1 MPVHNFMVQDLSGSL
16 IAIALFPLFVLI
28 PGYVLAGLLD
38 LFDFRNRTSAFRLC
52 LAAVLSIAICPILT
66 YLAARF
72 ISLNA
77 VWAFYAATALA
88 LPFLLVRRR
97 ERPRLPAGWGTFA
110 LVLAGWLL
118 VCIFSLIDLQIG
130 DRLYYPVIN
139 LDYSVRTAFV
149 NSLTHT
155 GIPPENPFFQ
165 AGHSA
170 ALRYHY
176 FWLMMCSLVQRLGG
190 GMVGPRHALIG
201 GTFWVGAAL
210 IALLALYLRL
220 FSRSESPL
228 SGRLRTA
235 VLLLAVTGLD
245 ILPTLFFLILYA
257 AGIFGVVLPSVEWW
271 NQQLAWFVFTTLW
284 TPHAIAAL
292 VACFTSFLL
301 IWHAPAAKRRLGI
314 LRYALPGAMGLASSF
329 GASIWVMFVFGA
341 FLLIWTAIAL
351 WKRWFRD
358 VLALAIAGVAA
369 AVLIFPYVREL
380 SGPGLPGPL
389 VALTVRSFFLAD
401 VLPAGGLNHT
411 WRLILYNG
419 SLLPLNYFLEFGFF
433 LLAARYKWKLRRAAN
448 QPLQRE
454 ELAFLVMAATS
465 ALICTFLRSTVG
477 NNDLGW
483 RGFLVAQFVL
493 LLWAADLLAGLPH
506 LHFPFLSSGQK
517 GALAAMLFLGLAGT
531 AYDLVILRLYPV
543 LSDRRIVPPLGWM
556 ARDRKLGARTYAAR
570 MAYEWANSQT
580 VPRAV
585 VQANPDI
592 ILQDT
597 LGMSYS
603 ARPTAAGDLAC
614 IAAFGGDPAE
624 CATVIAR
631 LRSVFPTAA
640 AQAPPTLDAVCR
652 NLPVEMVVAKDTDP
666 VWRNRASWVW
676 TQPAAYANR
685 YIRVF
690 NCPSAERV
698 AAHR

>member
-1 MPVHNFMVQDLSGSL
+1 MPVHNFMFEDLRGAL
-16 IAIALFPLFVLI
+16 AAIALFPLFVLV
-28 PGYVLAGLLD
+28 PGYVLASLLD
-38 LFDFRNRTSAFRLC
+38 LFDFRNRTFAFRLC
-52 LAAVLSIAICPILT
+52 LAAALSIAVCPIFT

-77 VWAFYAATALA
+77 VWAVYVATSAA
-88 LPFLLVRRR
+88 LPFLLVRHR
-97 ERPRLPAGWGTFA
+97 ERLRLPDGWGTFA
-110 LVLAGWLL
+110 LVLAGWLV
-118 VCIFSLIDLQIG
+118 VCVFSLIDLQIG
-130 DRLYYPVIN
+130 ERLYYPIIN

-149 NSLTHT
+149 NSLTQT
-155 GIPPENPFFQ
+155 AIPPQNPFFQ

-170 ALRYHY
+170 PLRYHY

-190 GMVGPRHALIG
+190 GAIGPRHALIG

-220 FSRSESPL
+220 FSRSASPL
-228 SGRLRTA
+228 GGRLRTA

-245 ILPTLFFLILYA
+245 ILPTLFFLVLYA

-292 VACFTSFLL
+292 VACFSGFLL
-301 IWHAPAAKRRLGI
+301 IWHAPGANGRLGI
-314 LRYALPGAMGLASSF
+314 LKYALPGAMGLASSF

-341 FLLIWTAIAL
+341 FLLIWTAIAVCN
-351 WKRWFRD
+351 RWFRD
-358 VLALAIAGVAA
+358 VLALVIAGSTAT
-369 AVLIFPYVREL
+369 VLIFPYLREL
-380 SGPGLPGPL
+380 SGPGLSGPL
-389 VALTVRSFFLAD
+389 VTFTVRSFFLAD
-401 VLPAGGLNHT
+401 VLPAAGLSHT

-433 LLAARYKWKLRRAAN
+433 LLAARYKWKLRRDAN

-465 ALICTFLRSTVG
+465 AVICTFLRSTAG

-483 RGFLVAQFVL
+483 RGFLIAQFVL
-493 LLWAADLLAGLPH
+493 LLWAADLLAGQPR
-506 LHFPFLSSGQK
+506 LHVPLLSTGQK
-517 GALAAMLFLGLAGT
+517 GVLAAMLFLGLAGT
-531 AYDLVILRLYPV
+531 AYDLVILRFYPV
-543 LSDRRIVPPLGWM
+543 LSDRRIVPTLGWM
-556 ARDRKLGARTYAAR
+556 SRDRKLGARTYAAR
-570 MAYEWANSQT
+570 LAYEWASSQT
-580 VPRAV
+580 APSAV
-585 VQANPDI
+585 VQANPDN

-603 ARPTAAGDLAC
+603 GRPTAACDLTCNAS
-614 IAAFGGDPAE
+614 FGGDPVE
-624 CATVIAR
+624 CVTVVSR
-631 LRSVFPTAA
+631 LRSVFPPAA

-666 VWRNRASWVW
+666 VWRNHSAWVW
-676 TQPAAYANR
+676 AQPAAYANR
-685 YIRVF
+685 YLRVF
-690 NCPSAERV
+690 RCPSAEHV
-698 AAHR
+698 AVQH

>member
-1 MPVHNFMVQDLSGSL
+1 MPVHNFMVEDLSGAL
-16 IAIALFPLFVLI
+16 IAIALFPLFAVV
-28 PGYVLAGLLD
+28 PGYVLGSLLD
-38 LFDFRNRTSAFRLC
+38 LFDFRNRTLGFRLC
-52 LAAVLSIAICPILT
+52 LAAVLSIAVCPIFT
-66 YLAARF
+66 YLAGRF
-72 ISLNA
+72 ISLNV
-77 VWAFYAATALA
+77 VWAAYAAAALT
-88 LPFLLVRRR
+88 LPFLLVRQRDGL
-97 ERPRLPAGWGTFA
+97 RLPTGWGTFA
-110 LVLAGWLL
+110 LVLAGWLV
-118 VCIFSLIDLQIG
+118 VCVFSLIDLQIG
-130 DRLYYPVIN
+130 ERLYYPIIN
-139 LDYSVRTAFV
+139 LDYAVRTAFV
-149 NSLTHT
+149 NSLAHT

-170 ALRYHY
+170 PLRYHY

-190 GMVGPRHALIG
+190 GTVGPRHALIG

-210 IALLALYLRL
+210 IAMLALYLRL
-220 FSRSESPL
+220 FSRGTSPL
-228 SGRLRTA
+228 GVRLRTA

-245 ILPTLFFLILYA
+245 IIPTLFFLVLYA

-292 VACFTSFLL
+292 VACFTGFLL
-301 IWHAPAAKRRLGI
+301 IWHAPAAKGRLGI
-314 LRYALPGAMGLASSF
+314 LKYALPGAMGLASSF

-341 FLLIWTAIAL
+341 FLLIWTAITL
-351 WKRWFRD
+351 YRRWFRD
-358 VLALAIAGVAA
+358 VLALVIAGAVAA
-369 AVLIFPYVREL
+369 LLILPYLREL

-401 VLPAGGLNHT
+401 VLPAGGLSST

-433 LLAARYKWKLRRAAN
+433 LLAARYKWKLHRVAN
-448 QPLQRE
+448 QPVPRE

-465 ALICTFLRSTVG
+465 AVICTFLRSTVG

-493 LLWAADLLAGLPH
+493 LLWAADLLAGLRR
-506 LHFPFLSSGQK
+506 LQFPFLSAGQK
-517 GALAAMLFLGLAGT
+517 GTLAAMLFLGLAGT

-543 LSDRRIVPPLGWM
+543 LSDRRIVPTLGWM

-570 MAYEWANSQT
+570 MAYEWASSRT
-580 VPRAV
+580 APGAV
-585 VQANPDI
+585 VQANPDN

-614 IAAFGGDPAE
+614 NAAFGGNPAE
-624 CATVIAR
+624 CAAVIAR

-652 NLPVEMVVAKDTDP
+652 NLPVNMVVAKDTDP
-666 VWRNRASWVW
+666 VWRNRGAWVW
-676 TQPAAYANR
+676 TQSAVYSNR

-690 NCPSAERV
+690 NCPSGERV
-698 AAHR
+698 AVHR